1 MTLRLSRRTF
11 LGAAATLA
19 AGGVL
24 RPARAATTP
33 PRLLTAG
40 RRILEVGGRA
50 APVFGITRADG
61 GAGVVLEP
69 GERFAVTL
77 ANRCGAPTI
86 VHWHGQEPPPAEDGV
101 AETGYVAP
109 LADGEERGYDFAAR
123 PGTHWMHSHQ
133 GLQEQSL
140 MAAPLVVRGADDA
153 ALDAQEVVVL
163 LHDFTFRDPAEVLA
177 ELTGGMAMAGM
188 SGMAMGQDSG
198 QASGMTHG
206 MDHQNMGHQGMTHG
220 MGQDM
225 GQGAGQGMGHGMQ
238 HGGGGPDLNDISFDA
253 YLANDRTL
261 ADPQVVRTERG
272 GRVRLRLING
282 AAATNFWID
291 LGGLSAT
298 VLAVDGTAVLPVTG
312 TRFPLAIAQRLDL
325 LVTLPDAGAFPIL
338 AQREGDRARTGIV
351 LATPGAAVG
360 RIADGADAV
369 AAAVDLSL
377 EERLVAATPLAPRD
391 PDVRH
396 RVRLTGSMMPYR
408 WTIDDLSWTDRR
420 PLTVAAGQRAVLDIV
435 NETGMAHPMHL
446 HGHHFQVVA
455 IDGRPVRGAI
465 RDTAYV
471 MPRGSV
477 TVAFDADNPGRWL
490 FHCHNLYHMA
500 TGMMTEL
507 VYAGG

>member
-1 MTLRLSRRTF
+1 MSILLSRRTF

-24 RPARAATTP
+24 GPARAAATP
-33 PRLLTAG
+33 PRLLTVG
-40 RRILEVGGRA
+40 RRILEVDGRP

-61 GAGVVLEP
+61 AAGVVLEP

-86 VHWHGQEPPPAEDGV
+86 IHWHGQEPPPAEDGV

-177 ELTGGMAMAGM
+177 ELTGGMAMSGM
-188 SGMAMGQDSG
+188 ATPGMAMGQG
-198 QASGMTHG
+198 AGMAHG
-206 MDHQNMGHQGMTHG
+206 LDHGTGQNMGHV
-220 MGQDM
+220 
-225 GQGAGQGMGHGMQ
+225 MQ
-238 HGGGGPDLNDISFDA
+238 HGAAEAPADGGPDLNDVAFDA

-261 ADPQVVRTERG
+261 ADPQVVRTERA

-291 LGGLSAT
+291 LGGLSGT

-325 LVTLPDAGAFPIL
+325 IVTLPGAGAFPIL

-360 RIADGADAV
+360 RIADRADAA

-408 WTIDDLSWTDRR
+408 WTIDDLSWADRR

-471 MPRGSV
+471 MPRGSI

-500 TGMMTEL
+500 TGMMTEV
-507 VYAGG
+507 VYVGG